1 MGIAYNP
8 VRFSGTS
15 SCGARTRHGFFDE
28 QEQHKSP
35 TAKQALDRIAAFY
48 AVEERAAFAPLAERV
63 ELRRQSAPLV
73 DEFFAWADAMGAK
86 LSAKSN
92 LARAFH

>member
-28 QEQHKSP
+28 REQHKSP

-63 ELRRQSAPLV
+63 ELRRQSCPPCRRIFRLGQRNGGEAV
-73 DEFFAWADAMGAK
+73 GQI
-86 LSAKSN
+86 
-92 LARAFH
+92 